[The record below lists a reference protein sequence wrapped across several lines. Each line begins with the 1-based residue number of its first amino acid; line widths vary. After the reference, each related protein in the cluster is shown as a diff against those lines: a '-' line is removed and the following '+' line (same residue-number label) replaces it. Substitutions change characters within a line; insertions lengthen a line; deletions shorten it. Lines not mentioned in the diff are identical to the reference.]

1 MPDPLSIA
9 IASFTAI
16 KAGVSAGKEIQ
27 SLAKDIGSLWDSI
40 DAVKNDHSKK
50 KNSLLHLSANEEAM
64 ETFIAKKRADDMEN
78 ELRNIVIMTRGL
90 NAWQELIQLR
100 VQIKKDRIDARKKAI
115 KARRELL
122 EMIGIFVLLI
132 AVLAFVCVIGYFIW
146 KKQQGLL

>member
-50 KNSLLHLSANEEAM
+50 KNSVLHLSANEEAM

-122 EMIGIFVLLI
+122 EMIGISVLAI

>member
-40 DAVKNDHSKK
+40 DAVKNDHNKK
-50 KNSLLHLSANEEAM
+50 KNSVLHLSANEEAM

-122 EMIGIFVLLI
+122 ETIGISVLAI
-132 AVLAFVCVIGYFIW
+132 AILAFVCVIGYFIW